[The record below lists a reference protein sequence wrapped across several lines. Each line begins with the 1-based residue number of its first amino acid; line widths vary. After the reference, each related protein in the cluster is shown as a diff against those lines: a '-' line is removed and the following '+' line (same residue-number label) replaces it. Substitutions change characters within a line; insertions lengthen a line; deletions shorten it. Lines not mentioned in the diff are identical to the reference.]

1 MNKSTLRN
9 KCALGAMTLALG
21 MTPGLAYAQNA
32 DQADENADS
41 DRVIVVTGSFIRGTP
56 EDAAQPVD
64 TFSSAD
70 LDAAGVSS
78 PLEFIKDLP
87 QVGSVLGDSNQFS
100 TAAQGNQGLGSINL
114 RGLGP
119 QRTLV
124 LFNGRRTFTAPGAVG
139 GGFGDT
145 NSIPLFALDR
155 IEILKDGAAATYGSD
170 AIAGVANFVTKK
182 GFEGV
187 EIKGDYEFIDG
198 SDNNY
203 TASILVGQNFGD
215 VNILAGFGWQHR
227 SELPTTARDYA
238 SEPYFVN
245 PAAWSSLGTPGQF
258 FSFGNPGNTVRDVGC
273 TDLGG
278 LPDTHVIGG
287 GLPICRFS
295 FIPFDNLVEET
306 DRYQGYIQADV
317 DLSDTFRFRGE
328 FTYAQTD
335 LDTIGTSP
343 GYPPLQGPGGA
354 GLGGG
359 PIFQGFTVPVANP
372 GVAPFLAQ
380 TGSAAPANGVL
391 FPFFWRPYGWL
402 GNPTDE
408 RGSGR
413 QTANSKAYRFS
424 GTFEKDFSD
433 SLRGQFSLTMMNFD
447 RSGSSPGIIGSRLQ
461 AAFNG
466 LGGPNCT
473 GNTPGANGCLWFNP
487 FTNAGPGNPTLGL
500 DNPFYVPGAENT
512 AELANWISVPNGS
525 DQSEDTVVADLIFSG
540 ELGLDLG
547 GGAVGWAAGAQYR
560 KTRFR
565 TRPLNEFGNLA
576 LNPCPTLGDQNCDA
590 ALQGAGSFIF
600 LGGQRNVSLTQ
611 DVKAVFAEVAV
622 PISDT
627 FEITAAARFEDYG
640 GSIGSTFNP
649 KGSVRWEP
657 TDWLVLR
664 GSVGTTFRAPLAS
677 QNSINAVTSLAGLTA
692 TGGDFK
698 AVDIA
703 GNPNDLGPETALTYN
718 VGAIVDFGGFN
729 FSVDYWSFDFEDEI
743 TTTDGQAIASNVVP
757 IPDGFAD
764 CSSPFVGLI
773 TFAGGAC
780 VQGTTVGDDISRVF
794 TQWVNGPKTK
804 TTGLDFAATYTTDI
818 GTGVLTLGANA
829 SHILTYNVGDFTLNG
844 VLLRDGFS
852 AVGLANLDRNPG
864 TIAPWRGNAYIN
876 FNISGLNVRYGVK
889 YVDGVRDER
898 CDGLAFCAVTNF
910 NQDGT
915 PAAAGTGGTNFGR
928 NISSFTQHDI
938 HLAYDLPIESFDAQL
953 QFSVENFTDQD
964 PSSARTQL
972 GYNPFTGNPLGRFVR
987 LGIKIGL

>member
-1 MNKSTLRN
+1 MKKSILRN

-21 MTPGLAYAQNA
+21 MTPGLAHAQDADANA
-32 DQADENADS
+32 END
-41 DRVIVVTGSFIRGTP
+41 DVIVVTGSFIRGTP

-64 TFSSAD
+64 TFSAAD
-70 LDAAGVSS
+70 LDTAGVSS

-87 QVGSVLGDSNQFS
+87 QVGSVLGDTNQFS
-100 TAAQGNQGLGSINL
+100 TTAQGNQGLGSINL

-145 NSIPLFALDR
+145 NAVPLFALDR

-187 EIKGDYEFIDG
+187 EIKSDYEFING
-198 SDNNY
+198 SDDNY
-203 TASILVGQNFGD
+203 TASILVGKTFGD
-215 VNILAGFGWQHR
+215 VNIMAGFGWQHR
-227 SELPTTARDYA
+227 SELPTTERDFSSQPYA
-238 SEPYFVN
+238 VN
-245 PAAWSSLGTPGQF
+245 PSAWSALATPGTF
-258 FSFGNPGNTVRDVGC
+258 FVPASVGGIVIPGLPPGLAVQPDRGCNDVGGVA
-273 TDLGG
+273 DGIL
-278 LPDTHVIGG
+278 
-287 GLPICRFS
+287 CRFS

-335 LDTIGTSP
+335 LDSIGTSP

-354 GLGGG
+354 RLGGG
-359 PIFQGFTVPVANP
+359 FTVDPNNP
-372 GVAPFLAQ
+372 GVAPFVAQ
-380 TGSAAPANGVL
+380 NGLTGTPGFIGVFL
-391 FPFFWRPYGWL
+391 WRPFGWL
-402 GNPTDE
+402 GNPTDP

-413 QTANSKAYRFS
+413 QFVNSKAYRFS

-433 SLRGQFSLTMMNFD
+433 TLRGQFSLTMMNYD
-447 RSGSSPGIIGSRLQ
+447 RRGGSPGIVGSRLQ
-461 AAFNG
+461 SALNG

-473 GNTPGANGCLWFNP
+473 GNTPGTNGCLWFNP
-487 FTNAGPGNPTLGL
+487 FVNAGPRNPTLDL

-512 AELANWISVPNGS
+512 PELVNWLTEPNGN

-540 ELGLDLG
+540 ETGIDFG
-547 GGAVGWAAGAQYR
+547 GGPVGWAAGMQYR

-565 TRPLNEFGNLA
+565 TKPLNEFGNLD
-576 LNPCPTLGDQNCDA
+576 LNPCPVLGDQSCVGG
-590 ALQGAGSFIF
+590 ALDGAGSFIF
-600 LGGQRNVSLTQ
+600 LGGQRNAKLTQ
-611 DVKAVFAEVAV
+611 DVKAIFAEVQI
-622 PISDT
+622 PIGDT
-627 FEITAAARFEDYG
+627 LEISAAARFEDYG

-649 KGSVRWEP
+649 KGSIRWEP

-677 QNSINAVTSLAGLTA
+677 QVSTNAVTSLAGLTA
-692 TGGDFK
+692 AAGNFK

-703 GNPNDLGPETALTYN
+703 GNPTDLGPETAFTYN

-743 TTTDGQAIASNVVP
+743 TTTDGQAIASSVVP
-757 IPDGFAD
+757 VPGGLAN
-764 CSSPFVGLI
+764 CSSPFAGLI
-773 TFAGGAC
+773 TFDGGAC
-780 VQGTTVGDDISRVF
+780 VQGTTTGLNISRVF

-804 TTGLDFAATYTTDI
+804 TTGLDFAATFTTDV
-818 GTGVLTLGANA
+818 GTGVLTIGANA
-829 SHILTYNVGDFTLNG
+829 SHILTYNVGDFNLNG
-844 VLLRDGFS
+844 NLLRPGFS

-864 TIAPWRGNAYIN
+864 TIAPWRGNAYVN
-876 FNISGLNVRYGVK
+876 FNISGFNARYGFK

-898 CDGLAFCAVTNF
+898 CPALPAPCATTSF
-910 NQDGT
+910 G
-915 PAAAGTGGTNFGR
+915 PTNFGR
-928 NISSFTQHDI
+928 NISSFKQHDV
-938 HLAYDLPIESFDAQL
+938 HLAYDLPIGAFDAQL
-953 QFSVENFTDQD
+953 QFSVENFTNED
-964 PSSARTQL
+964 PPAARFQL
-972 GYNPFTGNPLGRFVR
+972 GYNPFTGNPLGRVYR
-987 LGIKIGL
+987 LGTKINF

>member
-1 MNKSTLRN
+1 MKKSILRN
-9 KCALGAMTLALG
+9 RCALGALSLALG
-21 MTPGLAYAQNA
+21 LTPGIANAQNTGDAA
-32 DQADENADS
+32 DNEDI
-41 DRVIVVTGSFIRGTP
+41 IVVTGSFIRGTP

-64 TFSSAD
+64 TFRSEE
-70 LDAAGVSS
+70 LDASGVSS

-87 QVGSVLGDSNQFS
+87 QVGSVLGDTNQFS

-145 NSIPLFALDR
+145 NAVPLFALDR

-170 AIAGVANFVTKK
+170 AIAGVANFVTKSD
-182 GFEGV
+182 FEGI
-187 EIKGDYEFIDG
+187 EIKSDYEFING
-198 SDNNY
+198 SDDNY
-203 TASILVGQNFGD
+203 TASILVGKTFGD
-215 VNILAGFGWQHR
+215 VNIMAGFGWQHR
-227 SELPTTARDYA
+227 SELPTTERSYSRQPYA
-238 SEPYFVN
+238 VN
-245 PAAWSSLGTPGQF
+245 PAAWSSLGTPGHF
-258 FSFGNPGNTVRDVGC
+258 FVPGNPGFGGSTRDVGC
-273 TDLGG
+273 SNLGG
-278 LPDTHVIGG
+278 VEDVIS
-287 GLPICRFS
+287 GLFPVCRFS
-295 FIPFDNLVEET
+295 FVPFDNLVEET
-306 DRYQGYIQADV
+306 DRYQGYIQASV
-317 DLSDTFRFRGE
+317 DLSDTTRFRGE

-335 LDTIGTSP
+335 LDSIGTSP

-359 PIFQGFTVPVANP
+359 PAFQGFSVPVANP

-380 TGSAAPANGVL
+380 TGAASPLGGRL

-402 GNPTDE
+402 GNPTDA

-413 QTANSKAYRFS
+413 QFVNSKAYRFS
-424 GTFEKDFSD
+424 GTLEKDFSD
-433 SLRGQFSLTMMNFD
+433 SLRGQFSLTLMD
-447 RSGSSPGIIGSRLQ
+447 YSRRGGSPGIIGSRLQ
-461 AAFNG
+461 AALNG

-512 AELANWISVPNGS
+512 VELANWISVPNGNS
-525 DQSEDTVVADLIFSG
+525 QNEQTIVADLIFSG
-540 ELGLDLG
+540 EFGMDLG
-547 GGAVGWAAGAQYR
+547 GGPVGWAAGAQYR
-560 KTRFR
+560 KNRFR
-565 TRPLNEFGNLA
+565 NQPLNQFGNLDI
-576 LNPCPTLGDQNCDA
+576 NPCPVLGDTTCSP

-611 DVKAVFAEVAV
+611 DVVAAFAEVKV
-622 PISDT
+622 PIGDR
-627 FEITAAARFEDYG
+627 FEVTAAARFESYG

-649 KGSVRWEP
+649 KGSARWEP

-677 QNSINAVTSLAGLTA
+677 QVSTNAVTSLAGLA
-692 TGGDFK
+692 AAGGDFK

-703 GNPNDLGPETALTYN
+703 GNPTTLGPETAFTYN

-757 IPDGFAD
+757 IPDGLAN
-764 CSSPFVGLI
+764 CSSPFAGLI

-804 TTGLDFAATYTTDI
+804 TTGLDFEASYTTDI
-818 GTGVLTLGANA
+818 AGGVYTIGVNA
-829 SHILTYNVGDFTLNG
+829 SHVLTYKVGDFNLNG
-844 VLLRDGFS
+844 TLLRPGFS
-852 AVGLANLDRNPG
+852 AVGLANLDRAPG
-864 TIAPWRGNAYIN
+864 SISPWRGNAFIN
-876 FNISGLNVRYGVK
+876 YNIAGLNLRYGFK
-889 YVDGVRDER
+889 YIDGVRDER
-898 CDGLAFCAVTNF
+898 CPALPAPCATTSF
-910 NQDGT
+910 G
-915 PAAAGTGGTNFGR
+915 PTNFGR
-928 NISSFTQHDI
+928 NISSYSQHDF
-938 HLAYDLPIESFDAQL
+938 HLAYDLPIDRFDAQL
-953 QFSVENFTDQD
+953 QFSVENFTNEDA
-964 PSSARTQL
+964 SSARTQL
-972 GYNPFTGNPLGRFVR
+972 GYNPFTGNPLGRFIR
-987 LGIKIGL
+987 IGMKLGI